1 MKISD
6 LSPERASSV
15 SSSDAAEVL
24 TAAEAASLLRV
35 NVKSVYD
42 AVKRGEIPG
51 VRRIGR
57 SLRFSRR
64 ALVEWPQT
72 SQGRV
77 SRNRS
82 AK

>member
-1 MKISD
+1 MKSD
-6 LSPERASSV
+6 PKPLPMVSAMLAQEER
-15 SSSDAAEVL
+15 EIL
-24 TAAEAASLLRV
+24 TAEEAATFLRL
-35 NVKSVYD
+35 NPKSVYE